1 MNLLRIA
8 YVLGAMLSLALLHTP
23 ALAEPHHTKLAG
35 FQEVPVVVTGG
46 SGQFEM
52 KIAPGDGSFDFV
64 LSYEGIEGG
73 AVQQAHIHVGQRN
86 VNGGIVVFL
95 CTNLTPPSG
104 VPTPPPCPA
113 PPGMVTGT
121 RTSAD
126 VLSQTTQGVSAGE
139 LSAVLTAVRKG
150 RAYAN
155 VHSASSPG
163 GEIRGQISRG
173 GHDDD
178 D

>member
-8 YVLGAMLSLALLHTP
+8 YVLAAMLSLALHHPP

-86 VNGGIVVFL
+86 VNG
-95 CTNLTPPSG
+95 
-104 VPTPPPCPA
+104 
-113 PPGMVTGT
+113 
-121 RTSAD
+121 
-126 VLSQTTQGVSAGE
+126 
-139 LSAVLTAVRKG
+139 
-150 RAYAN
+150 
-155 VHSASSPG
+155 ASWSSCAR
-163 GEIRGQISRG
+163 I
-173 GHDDD
+173 
-178 D
+178 